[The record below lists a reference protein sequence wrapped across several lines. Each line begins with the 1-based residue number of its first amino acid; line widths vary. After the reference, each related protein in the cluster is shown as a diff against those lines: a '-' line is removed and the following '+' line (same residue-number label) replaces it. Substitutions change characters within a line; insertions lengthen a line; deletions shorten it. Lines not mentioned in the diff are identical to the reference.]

1 MTLVSI
7 TANRRGW
14 RGRPGIS
21 EHLAPGQAIRVYVP
35 DDLLPVLRRDPNI
48 RLDESPRC
56 YSPGLHRLPIGGIR
70 KDSHAGD

>member
-48 RLDESPRC
+48 HLDESPRC
-56 YSPGLHRLPIGGIR
+56 YGAGVDRLARDGLR
-70 KDSHAGD
+70 KDGHAGD